1 MNPFSNVRRGRALT
15 PVAAA
20 AQAVL
25 VTLLSPSL
33 AAAQSDATSTQA
45 GSSSQAAAAV
55 ASTQTIV
62 VTGAAPTRLD
72 APATATSRLGAS
84 VRETPATVTTIE
96 RADIE
101 ATGALDTQAVL
112 ATIPGVTFS
121 AQPGAPGSV
130 FYRGF
135 GSSSLAQLYNG
146 ISVQYDA
153 IAARPVDSWIV
164 ERVEAIG
171 GPSSFL
177 NGSGAVGGTIN
188 IVTKLAD
195 LQGDLAQV
203 RAGLGDVNQ
212 LALGVQRGFGERTAP
227 DHVLRLELNRT
238 HAGGNDLWTT
248 ARKRDAWQAAASW
261 RAALGDVFGGALAHT
276 LAVERQHEKLTQP
289 YWGTPIL
296 RNAAGAVTG
305 EVQFDPG
312 TLGVNYNAVDGRYQQ
327 DVTWA
332 RSILKWNVS
341 AATQATHT
349 FYFYDAL
356 RDYENIETYTFV
368 NANTQVQRSGALLQ
382 RHDQQVYGSR
392 AEATHRTAF
401 GAMRSDFA
409 FGWDYAFNRQTR
421 FPLSVAGP
429 FDTTDPYQPA
439 DTSFYATPG
448 VTQTYTP
455 DATNRLHM
463 AALFAENRTVL
474 APGWAVTS
482 GLRADVISLSRHW
495 HRAVSATNPE
505 YYERRYRPVTGR
517 LGAVHDLSADWQV
530 YALYST
536 AADPPSGVL
545 STAGLS
551 ALRDFDLTRGRQFEI
566 GTKASFDARRGEL
579 ALSLFDIVRENL
591 STTDPNDRTRVV
603 PVGQQSSR
611 GVELSARWRPAA
623 AWQLALQLA
632 AIDAQYDEFNEVV
645 GTQTVSRAGNR
656 PTNVPAVVAGAQAAW
671 TPMAGWTLSGE
682 WRHVG
687 RRFAD
692 TANTVWDGAYHLLN
706 LGARWQVAPP
716 WAVSVRVYNVTD
728 RTYAASVGSNLA
740 VLGAPRSVQAV
751 VDWRY

>member
-1 MNPFSNVRRGRALT
+1 MNLFSNVRRGRALT

-227 DHVLRLELNRT
+227 DHVLRLELTRT
-238 HAGGNDLWTT
+238 HAGGNDLWPT

-261 RAALGDVFGGALAHT
+261 RAALGDV
-276 LAVERQHEKLTQP
+276 
-289 YWGTPIL
+289 
-296 RNAAGAVTG
+296 
-305 EVQFDPG
+305 
-312 TLGVNYNAVDGRYQQ
+312 
-327 DVTWA
+327 
-332 RSILKWNVS
+332 
-341 AATQATHT
+341 
-349 FYFYDAL
+349 
-356 RDYENIETYTFV
+356 
-368 NANTQVQRSGALLQ
+368 
-382 RHDQQVYGSR
+382 
-392 AEATHRTAF
+392 
-401 GAMRSDFA
+401 
-409 FGWDYAFNRQTR
+409 
-421 FPLSVAGP
+421 
-429 FDTTDPYQPA
+429 
-439 DTSFYATPG
+439 
-448 VTQTYTP
+448 
-455 DATNRLHM
+455 
-463 AALFAENRTVL
+463 
-474 APGWAVTS
+474 
-482 GLRADVISLSRHW
+482 
-495 HRAVSATNPE
+495 
-505 YYERRYRPVTGR
+505 
-517 LGAVHDLSADWQV
+517 
-530 YALYST
+530 
-536 AADPPSGVL
+536 
-545 STAGLS
+545 
-551 ALRDFDLTRGRQFEI
+551 
-566 GTKASFDARRGEL
+566 
-579 ALSLFDIVRENL
+579 
-591 STTDPNDRTRVV
+591 
-603 PVGQQSSR
+603 
-611 GVELSARWRPAA
+611 
-623 AWQLALQLA
+623 
-632 AIDAQYDEFNEVV
+632 
-645 GTQTVSRAGNR
+645 
-656 PTNVPAVVAGAQAAW
+656 
-671 TPMAGWTLSGE
+671 
-682 WRHVG
+682 
-687 RRFAD
+687 
-692 TANTVWDGAYHLLN
+692 
-706 LGARWQVAPP
+706 
-716 WAVSVRVYNVTD
+716 
-728 RTYAASVGSNLA
+728 
-740 VLGAPRSVQAV
+740 
-751 VDWRY
+751 